1 MRYICKI
8 GTEIGAEKGDLTEWS
23 IVVVWKTIEVQASV
37 GSNPTVSAK
46 MKKVGKELWFFA
58 DFFAIVRAK

>member
-1 MRYICKI
+1 MRYICTI

-37 GSNPTVSAK
+37 GSNPTVSAELL
-46 MKKVGKELWFFA
+46 KKS
-58 DFFAIVRAK
+58 AKNYGFLPTFLRL

>member
-1 MRYICKI
+1 MRYICTI

-37 GSNPTVSAK
+37 GSNPTVSAELL
-46 MKKVGKELWFFA
+46 KKSVKNYGFLPTFL
-58 DFFAIVRAK
+58 RL

>member
-8 GTEIGAEKGDLTEWS
+8 GTEIGSVKGDLTEWS

-37 GSNPTVSAK
+37 GSNPTVSA
-46 MKKVGKELWFFA
+46 FFKLESA
-58 DFFAIVRAK
+58 E

>member
-1 MRYICKI
+1 MRYICTI

-37 GSNPTVSAK
+37 GSNPSLSAK
-46 MKKVGKELWFFA
+46 SDVTS
-58 DFFAIVRAK
+58 

>member
-1 MRYICKI
+1 MRYICTI

-37 GSNPTVSAK
+37 GSNPTVSA
-46 MKKVGKELWFFA
+46 FFKLESA
-58 DFFAIVRAK
+58 E

>member
-8 GTEIGAEKGDLTEWS
+8 GTEIGSVKGDLTEWS

-37 GSNPTVSAK
+37 GSNPTVSADK
-46 MKKVGKELWFFA
+46 SCKPMIYRTFSF
-58 DFFAIVRAK
+58 

>member
-1 MRYICKI
+1 MRYICTI

-46 MKKVGKELWFFA
+46 MKKSRQELWFFA

>member
-1 MRYICKI
+1 MRYICTI

-46 MKKVGKELWFFA
+46 LLKKSAENYGFLPTFL
-58 DFFAIVRAK
+58 RL